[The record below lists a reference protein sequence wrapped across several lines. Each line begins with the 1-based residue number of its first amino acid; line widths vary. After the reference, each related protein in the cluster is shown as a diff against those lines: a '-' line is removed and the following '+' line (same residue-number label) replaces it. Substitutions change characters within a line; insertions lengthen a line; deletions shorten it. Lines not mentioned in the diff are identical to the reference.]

1 MSRSMTVV
9 RERIKILFSEVNF
22 IRSWFKGCVKGDM
35 VVGTTRET
43 DTTRISEDM
52 MFVRILLNS
61 RLSVPMLA
69 KKTLLP
75 RT

>member
-1 MSRSMTVV
+1 MTVV
-9 RERIKILFSEVNF
+9 RERIKILFSEVNV
-22 IRSWFKGCVKGDM
+22 IRPWFEGCVKGDM

-52 MFVRILLNS
+52 IFVRILLNS
-61 RLSVPMLA
+61 RLSMPMLA

>member
-1 MSRSMTVV
+1 MSRSMAVV
-9 RERIKILFSEVNF
+9 RERIKILFSEVNVV
-22 IRSWFKGCVKGDM
+22 RSWSEGCVRGDM
-35 VVGTTRET
+35 VVGTIRET
-43 DTTRISEDM
+43 DATRISEDM

-61 RLSVPMLA
+61 RLSTPMLA